1 MSKPIFTVFRQFLLS
16 AVLRS
21 SSPKP
26 AVIADPEPNRRSLRP
41 ENDAWMF
48 DAPRELVACKASYGQ
63 ATTRL
68 SEQLSNVRALLSRI
82 SPTAPISVA
91 AHDYSEAGSGAVWSD
106 TLLFDGEP
114 ALIAVWGDEL
124 VDGDIEYLFDD
135 TEAITDNLMADE
147 LFGGYGYVPALAS

>member
-48 DAPRELVACKASYGQ
+48 DAPRELAACKASYGQ

-68 SEQLSNVRALLSRI
+68 SQQLSNVRALLSRI

-114 ALIAVWGDEL
+114 ALIAVWGDDL
-124 VDGDIEYLFDD
+124 VDGDIEYLFDGA
-135 TEAITDNLMADE
+135 EATTDNLMADE